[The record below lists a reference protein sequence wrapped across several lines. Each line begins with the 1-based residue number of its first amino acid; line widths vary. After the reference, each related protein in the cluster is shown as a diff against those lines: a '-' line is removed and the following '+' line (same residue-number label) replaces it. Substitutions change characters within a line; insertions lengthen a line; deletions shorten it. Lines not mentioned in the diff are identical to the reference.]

1 MNITKSNMTPEQLR
15 ERHSVRAYTDEAID
29 QSIVNKLRAE
39 VTMTNC
45 HEAGLHFQLF
55 FDEPDPFRGFSK
67 SYGIFVN
74 PRNYIACVVDPAFP
88 DALERA
94 GYFAQQFCIK
104 ALEFG
109 LGTCYV
115 GGTYDSSRV
124 KAQIRA
130 GEQLLFLVL
139 FGYPAEKERIA
150 ARLMMKM
157 IHRNDLTARDFFK
170 GDDEEYRKA
179 LDRFPWLADGL
190 EALTSAPSSLNKQP
204 VRIFIKNP
212 DQENAAVCAKVDTK
226 VTKNLID
233 LGIGKYNFA
242 AAAGGDWEWGNRSPF
257 WKE

>member
-1 MNITKSNMTPEQLR
+1 M
-15 ERHSVRAYTDEAID
+15 
-29 QSIVNKLRAE
+29 
-39 VTMTNC
+39 
-45 HEAGLHFQLF
+45 
-55 FDEPDPFRGFSK
+55 
-67 SYGIFVN
+67 
-74 PRNYIACVVDPAFP
+74 
-88 DALERA
+88 
-94 GYFAQQFCIK
+94 
-104 ALEFG
+104 
-109 LGTCYV
+109 
-115 GGTYDSSRV
+115 